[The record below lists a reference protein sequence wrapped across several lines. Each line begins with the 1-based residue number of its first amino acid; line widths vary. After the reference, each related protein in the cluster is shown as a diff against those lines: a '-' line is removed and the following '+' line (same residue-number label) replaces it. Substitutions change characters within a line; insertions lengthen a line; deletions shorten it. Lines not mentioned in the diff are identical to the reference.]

1 MDDLNAARAAR
12 SLPQNLFGGA
22 NRYTPSPLSRR
33 RYSSGVCLNGG
44 CLGAR
49 PAWSAPP
56 SPCARGSAARAG
68 RLRLLLRLLRV
79 RAPPPSRPSPRLA
92 GAGGFQLGV
101 APLALRLSWARA
113 MRPQLGLVAGLPLRP
128 AALGRESAPPA
139 SAACRLRMLP
149 CRPWAQAALRLCP
162 PPQSCPLPRAAATR
176 YSSPRCKNPSKT
188 HQKSIKKRQKA
199 RFLCGISPQASL
211 YASTDSTLISPT
223 NGAYWAAVDAA
234 RSQKRYFKP
243 SHMVGGRSPWGGG
256 AKPQFCN

>member
-1 MDDLNAARAAR
+1 MDDLIAAWAAR

-33 RYSSGVCLNGG
+33 RYSSGVCLKGG

-92 GAGGFQLGV
+92 GAGGFQLGG

-113 MRPQLGLVAGLPLRP
+113 MRPPAWVCLRSLLAPLPGLGRKPPCALRGLCALPLGSVAVAPLRP
-128 AALGRESAPPA
+128 AWS
-139 SAACRLRMLP
+139 
-149 CRPWAQAALRLCP
+149 WAQAALRLCP
-162 PPQSCPLPRAAATR
+162 PLLSCPLPRAAATR
-176 YSSPRCKNPSKT
+176 
-188 HQKSIKKRQKA
+188 
-199 RFLCGISPQASL
+199 
-211 YASTDSTLISPT
+211 
-223 NGAYWAAVDAA
+223 
-234 RSQKRYFKP
+234 
-243 SHMVGGRSPWGGG
+243 
-256 AKPQFCN
+256 